1 MKKSGSYVLFLLFA
15 TSIQAQNFTSEFE
28 DSSSVANQGWVM
40 DNNSNPP
47 GSTGW
52 FPGTIS
58 VFGAYSMNG
67 YYAANYNNTSGTGTI
82 SNWLISPNRY
92 LQNGD
97 SIIFYTRT
105 TDSSLVNTFP
115 DRMQLRLSQNGTSVN
130 VGTLA
135 TDTGDFTTLIL
146 DINPLYDTISYPGV
160 WTKYAFMLSGLP
172 GAGVSGR
179 FAFRYFVEM
188 GGPNGVNSDYIGI
201 DSVAYTSITNGFTE
215 IYEIQFSLFPNPCEG
230 NVNIHVPNI
239 SSSEQI
245 HMEISDLSGRIVL
258 STYTQFAQ
266 SGNKEL
272 SLIGLVPGVYM
283 LTLNYSAG
291 RASKPLII
299 R

>member
-1 MKKSGSYVLFLLFA
+1 MKKSVSYLLFLLFA

-28 DSSSVANQGWVM
+28 DSSSVANEGWVM
-40 DNNSNPP
+40 DNNSSPL

-58 VFGAYSMNG
+58 VFAAYSMNG

-105 TDSSLVNTFP
+105 TDTSLVNTYP

-130 VGTLA
+130 AGTLA
-135 TDTGDFTTLIL
+135 TDVGDFTTLML
-146 DINPLYDTISYPGV
+146 DINPLYDTVSYPSV
-160 WTKYAFMLSGLP
+160 WTKYAFVLSGLP

-201 DSVAYTSITNGFTE
+201 DSVAYTSITNGLTE
-215 IYEIQFSLFPNPCEG
+215 ISELQFSLFPNPCEG
-230 NVNIHVPNI
+230 NVNIHIPNA
-239 SSSEQI
+239 SSSDQI
-245 HMEISDLSGRIVL
+245 QVEVSDLSGRIVL
-258 STYTQFAQ
+258 STYTQFEQ

-272 SLIGLVPGVYM
+272 SLNGLAVGVYI
-283 LTLNYSAG
+283 LSLNSSAG
-291 RASKPLII
+291 RTSKPLII